1 MKKNYILCACAA
13 AAFMFTSCQKEAPVS
28 GGSSTD
34 EPKQEE
40 TTPEIPEGEM
50 GYITAVTLNTK
61 TISPDGVNVYWEN
74 ADEIALFVGAGDR
87 YQSALYKATL
97 NEPTASATFIRTG
110 DVTPGNNEGE
120 YYALYPSTS
129 LNKWASTMANASSRR
144 VYVDLPQSQTA
155 VCGGWDKEAAIL
167 ASSSKTSTFQ
177 FQHIVSY
184 VKFTVD
190 ENSTP
195 FNKMTISSRSGA
207 IMSGENI
214 GVIYKEN
221 EIVYDPTYTSGTYYT
236 SASLST
242 SDASTFAPGTYY
254 VAILPGKH
262 LSGFKLTFDN
272 GGETDAVV
280 NTPENVE
287 LAAGEV
293 ADLGT
298 IGTLVF
304 PDPTPAFEPSLYVE
318 NGVNKG
324 VVFWV
329 NPTDPTKGLALSGAT
344 AKKYWHT
351 TIQYFDDA
359 AQFDT
364 DDSQAN
370 FDYVTNLADYQANK
384 ANYEAA
390 YFCESLGEGWRLPSL
405 SEIETAFRVWSGF
418 EGDLPAA
425 IETEVAKDAAK
436 TEKFDNLLLQCEG
449 NEVAFATAGTAA
461 SWYWLGQA
469 NSADKKIR
477 RVKVGPS
484 TYFSTAARANGTN
497 WVRCVRDVEI
507 K

>member
-1 MKKNYILCACAA
+1 
-13 AAFMFTSCQKEAPVS
+13 MFASCQKETPA
-28 GGSSTD
+28 GNQSTPD
-34 EPKQEE
+34 DPKQEE
-40 TTPEIPEGEM
+40 ITTPDVPEGEM
-50 GYITAVTLNTK
+50 GSITAVTLNTR

-74 ADEIALFVGAGDR
+74 ADEIALFVGTGDR

-120 YYALYPSTS
+120 YYALYPSSS
-129 LNKWASTMANASSRR
+129 LNKWASSMANASSRR

-195 FNKMTISSRSGA
+195 FNKIKISSRSSA

-221 EIVYDPTYTSGTYYT
+221 EVVYDPTYTSGTYYI

-254 VAILPGKH
+254 VAILPGNH
-262 LSGFKLTFDN
+262 PNGFKLSFEN

-280 NTPENVE
+280 NIPENVE
-287 LAAGEV
+287 LAAGQV
-293 ADLGT
+293 ANLGT

-304 PDPTPAFEPSLYVE
+304 PEVFEPSLYVE

-324 VVFWV
+324 VVFWAD
-329 NPTDPTKGLALSGAT
+329 PTDPTKGLALSGKT

-351 TIQYFDDA
+351 TITTFDDA

-370 FDYVTNLADYQANK
+370 FDYVTNWADYQANK
-384 ANYEAA
+384 ENYEAA

-425 IETEVAKDAAK
+425 IETEVAKDQTKAD
-436 TEKFDNLLLQCEG
+436 KFDNLLLQCEG
-449 NEVAFATAGTAA
+449 NEVGFATAGTAA

-469 NSADKKIR
+469 NSADGKIR

-497 WVRCVRDVEI
+497 WVRCVRDVELD
-507 K
+507 